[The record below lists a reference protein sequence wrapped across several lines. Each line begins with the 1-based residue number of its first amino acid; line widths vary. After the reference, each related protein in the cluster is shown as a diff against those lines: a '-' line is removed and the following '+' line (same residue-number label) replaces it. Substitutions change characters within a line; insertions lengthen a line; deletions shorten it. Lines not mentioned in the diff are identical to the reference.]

1 MADNPIKTTIKA
13 QTIRAI
19 LEDAPTIVVSKIP
32 STIPI
37 PTPKTILSI
46 SVNGE
51 PLPIINNNVDIPVPY
66 YIGGEGIVISDQ
78 YVISLDQLLIDCGT
92 STAVL

>member
-1 MADNPIKTTIKA
+1 MAGNPIKATIEKE
-13 QTIRAI
+13 TIRAI
-19 LEDAPTIVVSKIP
+19 LEETPTIIVSKIP
-32 STIPI
+32 TAIPI

-66 YIGGEGIVISDQ
+66 YTGGEGIVISDQ

-92 STAVL
+92 STTVL

>member
-32 STIPI
+32 SAIPI
-37 PTPKTILSI
+37 K
-46 SVNGE
+46 G
-51 PLPIINNNVDIPVPY
+51 
-66 YIGGEGIVISDQ
+66 
-78 YVISLDQLLIDCGT
+78 
-92 STAVL
+92 